1 MMKGKVTHYFG
12 KVEVA
17 VVKMECDLQIGDTL
31 HFLGRDIDFKQKVES
46 MEIEHEQVEKV
57 KAHQEVAIK
66 IDHKV
71 NRYTV
76 IYKIS

>member
-1 MMKGKVTHYFG
+1 MKGKVTHYFG

-17 VVKMECDLQIGDTL
+17 VIKMECDLKIGDTL
-31 HFLGRDIDFKQKVES
+31 HFLGRDIDFKQKIES
-46 MEIEHEQVEKV
+46 MEIEHEQIEKV
-57 KAHQEVAIK
+57 EAYQEVAIK

-76 IYKIS
+76 IYKV

>member
-17 VVKMECDLQIGDTL
+17 VVKMECDLKIGDTL
-31 HFLGRDIDFKQKVES
+31 HFLGRDIDFKQKIES
-46 MEIEHEQVEKV
+46 MEIEHEQIEKV
-57 KAHQEVAIK
+57 EAYQEVAIK

-71 NRYTV
+71 NKYTV
-76 IYKIS
+76 IYKVI